1 MRFVRPLVI
10 ALLMLLVAVT
20 PLSALIAPGEFEI
33 RFRPEGPRNPWWD
46 PGDNGFTV
54 RLLDRTGLARGLG
67 VAPPRR
73 GLPDPITNYG
83 ADGRTLVVRWDGA
96 SCDDLTNLTLERA
109 VGGFVIRERTH
120 EGGCFMGTGAY
131 HSVAIPLWAPV
142 DASTVTLVS
151 EFE

>member
-1 MRFVRPLVI
+1 MKIGRTFAVGVFVF
-10 ALLMLLVAVT
+10 LMAVT

-33 RFRPEGPRNPWWD
+33 RFRPDGPRNSWWE
-46 PGDNGFTV
+46 PADNGFTV

-73 GLPDPITNYG
+73 GLPDPITNSG
-83 ADGRTLVVRWDGA
+83 TDGRTLVVSWEGA

-142 DASTVTLVS
+142 DASTVELES
-151 EFE
+151 H